1 MQKHEQPSAHMLS
14 SSVSGGPFDQSY
26 YEWRPELRGQG
37 PTLLMVHATGFHAR
51 LWDEIISHLPG
62 YHIVSVDQRGHGL
75 SYGGTVD
82 NWREFS
88 EDLVRLIEA
97 LDLNNLIGIG
107 HSMGAHTLIDA
118 AALCPGRFQRLI
130 AIDPV
135 VAEPEAYEGS
145 TQLFSKDEPH
155 PASRRKSHFASPEA
169 MIERFEDRTPY
180 SLFTEET
187 RRNYCVHGL
196 ISREDGDGYDLA
208 CPPEVEANVYMTSRT
223 NAGIF
228 ESIAQINIPVLIIR
242 AKRADDAARWDF
254 SASPTWPGLVDLFAN
269 GREIYRPDK
278 THFLPMQIPE
288 ELANIIDD
296 EVAS

>member
-1 MQKHEQPSAHMLS
+1 MLS
-14 SSVSGGPFDQSY
+14 SSVSGSPFDQSY

-51 LWDEIISHLPG
+51 LWDEIIGHLQN
-62 YHIVSVDQRGHGL
+62 YHILSVDQRGHGL
-75 SYGGTVD
+75 SCGGTVE

-88 EDLVRLIEA
+88 EDLERLIEA
-97 LDLNNLIGIG
+97 LDLNNLVGVG

-118 AALCPGRFQRLI
+118 AAQCQNRFLRLI

-135 VAEPEAYEGS
+135 VAEPESYQDETPLVSG
-145 TQLFSKDEPH
+145 DEPH
-155 PASRRKSHFASPEA
+155 PASRRKNKFSSPEA
-169 MIERFEDRTPY
+169 MIERFKGRPPY

-196 ISREDGDGYDLA
+196 LPAEDGNGYVLA
-208 CPPEVEANVYMTSRT
+208 CPPDVEANVYMTSRT

-228 ESIAQINIPVLIIR
+228 NSIAKIDIPVLIIR

-254 SASPTWPGLVDLFAN
+254 SASPTWPGLVDQFTN

-288 ELANIIDD
+288 ELAHIIDE
-296 EVAS
+296 EVTS